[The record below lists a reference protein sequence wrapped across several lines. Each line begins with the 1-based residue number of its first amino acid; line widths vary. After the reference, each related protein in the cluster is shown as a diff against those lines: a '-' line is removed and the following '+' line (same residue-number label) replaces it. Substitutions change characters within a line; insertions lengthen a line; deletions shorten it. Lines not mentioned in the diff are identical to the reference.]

1 MPVKLPIVS
10 LLRELN
16 KIFQLNFGER
26 KYLCAV
32 RSIMLRVTY
41 LIVLHLITKYLV
53 MIIFCLMEI
62 Q

>member
-16 KIFQLNFGER
+16 EIFQLNFGER

-32 RSIMLRVTY
+32 HSIMLRVTY
-41 LIVLHLITKYLV
+41 LTVLHLITKYLV
-53 MIIFCLMEI
+53 IIIFWLLEI